1 MPILSQPVALRVLLL
16 QLELFLYLL
25 VNLLVSFGAELSDQL
40 LEILDLVHRNWSSL
54 WSRLLQKLHSFL
66 LCLLTGSGYC

>member
-54 WSRLLQKLHSFL
+54 WSRLLQKLLSFL